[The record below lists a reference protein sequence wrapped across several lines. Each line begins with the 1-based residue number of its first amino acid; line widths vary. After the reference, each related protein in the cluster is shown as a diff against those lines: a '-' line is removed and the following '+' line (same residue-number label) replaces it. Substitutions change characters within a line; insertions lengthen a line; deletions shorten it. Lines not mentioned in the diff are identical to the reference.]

1 MAKVSEMYD
10 VTWEG
15 NGAASLLGLGPGPG
29 PDRPA
34 PGRRVGRR
42 GARPC
47 AVPLE
52 SRCAA
57 GPLRAGACAPEPGGG
72 RTQGGRGRPF
82 GSCRAPRAAGVRPTQ
97 AGRCCPRS
105 GVGGRCLSPRRAAA
119 PTRPSR
125 RRVTARRAA
134 GARVCP
140 AVPRGHLPAWCPPGA
155 TSLRGLTLLPRGWG
169 GGAPDPRNTSTALS
183 SEGGLLAGPA
193 GCVSVHFWRAREL
206 PDVFLK
212 FDHEH
217 LCRSS
222 QKL

>member
-1 MAKVSEMYD
+1 M
-10 VTWEG
+10 
-15 NGAASLLGLGPGPG
+15 
-29 PDRPA
+29 
-34 PGRRVGRR
+34 
-42 GARPC
+42 
-47 AVPLE
+47 
-52 SRCAA
+52 
-57 GPLRAGACAPEPGGG
+57 RAGACAPEPGGG
-72 RTQGGRGRPF
+72 RTQGGLGAAVWQLPGSPGCGRP
-82 GSCRAPRAAGVRPTQ
+82 ADT
-97 AGRCCPRS
+97 S
-105 GVGGRCLSPRRAAA
+105 GAVLSEKRGWRRCLPPRRAAA

-183 SEGGLLAGPA
+183 SESGLLAGPA

-217 LCRSS
+217 LWRSS
-222 QKL
+222 QEL